1 MTLPQLWQLE
11 RRTKNLSWKEQV
23 RDGAFKNIQLTKE
36 LALSG
41 SAKDD
46 LENNLNYNSSEIDD
60 KHKNYIKINLAPP
73 RWWAQSKEFGLDEFM
88 CIEK

>member
-1 MTLPQLWQLE
+1 MTKETCPA
-11 RRTKNLSWKEQV
+11 KEQD
-23 RDGAFKNIQLTKE
+23 RDGAFKNIQQLTKE

-46 LENNLNYNSSEIDD
+46 LENNLNYVSSEIDD

-73 RWWAQSKEFGLDEFM
+73 RW
-88 CIEK
+88 

>member
-1 MTLPQLWQLE
+1 MTMALPQLWQLE
-11 RRTKNLSWKEQV
+11 RRTCPVKEQV

-46 LENNLNYNSSEIDD
+46 LENNLNYVSSEIDD
-60 KHKNYIKINLAPP
+60 KHKNYIKIIIAPP
-73 RWWAQSKEFGLDEFM
+73 RW
-88 CIEK
+88 

>member
-1 MTLPQLWQLE
+1 MALPQLWQPE
-11 RRTKNLSWKEQV
+11 RRTCPAKEQV

-46 LENNLNYNSSEIDD
+46 LENNLNYESSEIDD
-60 KHKNYIKINLAPP
+60 KHKNYIKIKL
-73 RWWAQSKEFGLDEFM
+73 SSTSLVS
-88 CIEK
+88 II

>member
-1 MTLPQLWQLE
+1 MDFNIRINNWLYHIWHLNEE
-11 RRTKNLSWKEQV
+11 RRTCPAKEQV

-46 LENNLNYNSSEIDD
+46 LENNLNYVSSEIDD
-60 KHKNYIKINLAPP
+60 KHKKYIKIILAPP
-73 RWWAQSKEFGLDEFM
+73 RW
-88 CIEK
+88 

>member
-11 RRTKNLSWKEQV
+11 RRTCPEKEQV

-46 LENNLNYNSSEIDD
+46 LENNLNYVSSEIDD
-60 KHKNYIKINLAPP
+60 KHKKYIKIKL
-73 RWWAQSKEFGLDEFM
+73 SSTSLES
-88 CIEK
+88 II